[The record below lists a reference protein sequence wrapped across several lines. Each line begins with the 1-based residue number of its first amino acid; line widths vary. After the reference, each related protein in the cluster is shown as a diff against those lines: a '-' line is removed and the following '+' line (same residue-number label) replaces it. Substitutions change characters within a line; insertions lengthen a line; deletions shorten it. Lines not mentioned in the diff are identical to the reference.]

1 MKIPFVKMHGNGNDF
16 VIVDNTK
23 LQVTYNKKI
32 IEKLSNR
39 RIGIGCDQFIF
50 LEESKDFDI
59 FMKIFNANGEEAEMC
74 GNAARCVASLI
85 IAGNNK
91 KTVKIETISVILIG
105 KLEKDNKISI
115 GLKIPDQ
122 KLDEIIDKK
131 HIKENKVNLSLISS
145 CFKEGTVVDM
155 GNPHVVFFTKDLSN
169 IDLEKFGSAI
179 EKNKLFKNGI
189 NVEIVEIKSK
199 DVIKVKFWE
208 RGAGT
213 TLSCGSGVLAAFY
226 AAYSENK
233 CSSSVKVLLP
243 IGSVNVDIKNTDLTL
258 TGVPEVSFLG
268 EFSYE

>member
-59 FMKIFNANGEEAEMC
+59 FMKLFNANGEEAEMC

-91 KTVKIETISVILIG
+91 EIVKIETISVTLLG

-115 GLKIPDQ
+115 SLKIPEQ
-122 KLDEIIDKK
+122 KLDKIIDRK
-131 HIKENKVNLSLISS
+131 HVKDNKVNLSFISS
-145 CFKEGTVVDM
+145 LLKEGTVVNI
-155 GNPHVVFFTKDLSN
+155 GNPHVVFFTEDLNN
-169 IDLEKFGSAI
+169 IDLEKFGSSI
-179 EKNKLFKNGI
+179 EKNKIFKNGT
-189 NVEIVEIKSK
+189 NVEIVEIESR

-213 TLSCGSGVLAAFY
+213 TFSCGSGILAAFY
-226 AAYSENK
+226 ASYAENK

-258 TGVPEVSFLG
+258 TGVSEVSFLG

>member
-91 KTVKIETISVILIG
+91 KIVKIETISVILIG

-115 GLKIPDQ
+115 GLKIPEQ

-131 HIKENKVNLSLISS
+131 HMKENKVNLSFIS
-145 CFKEGTVVDM
+145 
-155 GNPHVVFFTKDLSN
+155 
-169 IDLEKFGSAI
+169 
-179 EKNKLFKNGI
+179 
-189 NVEIVEIKSK
+189 
-199 DVIKVKFWE
+199 
-208 RGAGT
+208 
-213 TLSCGSGVLAAFY
+213 
-226 AAYSENK
+226 
-233 CSSSVKVLLP
+233 
-243 IGSVNVDIKNTDLTL
+243 
-258 TGVPEVSFLG
+258 
-268 EFSYE
+268 

>member
-91 KTVKIETISVILIG
+91 EIVKIETISVTLLG

-115 GLKIPDQ
+115 SLKIPEQ
-122 KLDEIIDKK
+122 KLDKIIDRK
-131 HIKENKVNLSLISS
+131 HVKDNKVNLSFISS
-145 CFKEGTVVDM
+145 LLKEGTVVNI
-155 GNPHVVFFTKDLSN
+155 GNPHVVFFTEDLNN
-169 IDLEKFGSAI
+169 IDLEKFGSSI
-179 EKNKLFKNGI
+179 EKNKIFKNGT
-189 NVEIVEIKSK
+189 NVEIVEIESR
-199 DVIKVKFWE
+199 DVIKVEFWE

-213 TLSCGSGVLAAFY
+213 TFSCGSGILAAFY
-226 AAYSENK
+226 ASYAENK

-258 TGVPEVSFLG
+258 TGVSEVSFLG

>member
-39 RIGIGCDQFIF
+39 KTGIGCDQFIF
-50 LEESKDFDI
+50 LEKSKDFDI

-74 GNAARCVASLI
+74 GNAARCVSSLI

-91 KTVKIETISVILIG
+91 KIVKIETISGTLIG
-105 KLEKDNKISI
+105 KLEKNNKISI
-115 GLKIPDQ
+115 GLKIPEQ
-122 KLDEIIDKK
+122 KLDKIIDRKYVKK
-131 HIKENKVNLSLISS
+131 NKVNLSFINPF
-145 CFKEGTVVDM
+145 FKEGTVINM
-155 GNPHVVFFTKDLSN
+155 GNPHVVFFTENLSN

-179 EKNKLFKNGI
+179 EKNKFFKNGT
-189 NVEIVEIKSK
+189 NVEIVEIKSR
-199 DVIKVKFWE
+199 DVIKIKFWE
-208 RGAGT
+208 RGAGA
-213 TLSCGSGVLAAFY
+213 TLSCGSGILASFY
-226 AAYSENK
+226 AGYTENK

-243 IGSVNVDIKNTDLTL
+243 VGSVNVDIKNTDLTL

-268 EFSYE
+268 ECSYE